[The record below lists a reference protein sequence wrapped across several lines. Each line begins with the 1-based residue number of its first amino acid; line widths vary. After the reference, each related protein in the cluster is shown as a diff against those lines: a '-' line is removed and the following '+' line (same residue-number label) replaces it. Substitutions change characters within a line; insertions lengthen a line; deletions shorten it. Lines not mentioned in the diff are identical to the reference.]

1 MTPASSPRPPRAPR
15 ATSRGRWLALVNATA
30 VASSLAV
37 AAPATAAE
45 PFAGLRLDAGPAGS
59 PVAPG
64 FTALD
69 RSMAY
74 TPERGFGF
82 VSTTGLNDRNRGA
95 GPGELGDMVRDF
107 IISGAPFE
115 LVVDVPS
122 GLYDVTT
129 WSGDLIA
136 SSQTRFTIE
145 GRDAGSGNAASG
157 FVTEAERGPVTVTD
171 GQMNIVIGGSSSRF
185 NGITIIPALLAP
197 AELRLVDLD
206 VSAAQPTAELAWNPV
221 DGASYRVL
229 RTGEGDAAPTVL
241 GETPDAAFTDTTA
254 RLGREYRYTVVAL
267 DDTGRESVAS
277 NELVVSYVDDALSP
291 PPAPTG
297 LAVTSIEKNLVE
309 LGWQAEGDPAY
320 AIIERAS
327 SAEGPWA
334 VVAEV
339 EGTSY
344 RDTDVLT
351 TIPYF
356 YRVRSVNAGGASP
369 VSEVLASEAVTVL
382 QRQTEYLDRAPAA
395 VPSDDGVLVS
405 WRMLG
410 DDADAVAFHVYRDGE
425 RITDSPVTATTSILD
440 AEGSEQS
447 QYLVTE
453 IVGDREV
460 TATEP
465 FGVWEQEYLS
475 IPLDRPADDVT
486 PGGQAYSYRAND
498 ASVGDVDGDGT
509 YELIQM
515 WEPSNAR
522 DNSQSGT
529 TGNVYVDAYR
539 FDGTKL
545 WRIDLGRN
553 IRAGAHY
560 TMPQVFDY
568 DGDGRAE
575 VIMKTADA
583 TIDGTG
589 AVVGDANADFRNSGG
604 YILSGPEFLTLFD
617 GETGAALDTID
628 YTPARGSIGSW
639 GDTYGNRI
647 DRFLAGTAYLD
658 GETPSA
664 IFSRG
669 YYTRAVVAA
678 YDVVDDRLVERWVLN
693 SDDPGNGA
701 LYGQGNHNLSVQ
713 DVDGDG
719 LDEIVFGSATID
731 DDGTL
736 LYSTGLG
743 HGDALHV
750 GDHLPER
757 DGLEVFAAHESMGE
771 SGNRGATMRDARTG
785 EIIFG
790 IPATRDTG
798 RAVTADID
806 ARFPGNESWA
816 IGGTGAFDSPVGQLV
831 AADGALIGT
840 AIPAANFVAW
850 WDGDPLREIVD
861 NDYDPTIAAGVPT
874 ISKWNVDTQS
884 EDVILRAEGAFTN
897 NTTKATPILQADL
910 LGDWR
915 EELVW
920 RSEDSSEA
928 RVYST
933 PHPTEMRL
941 RTLMHDSAYRLAV
954 AWQNTSYNQP
964 PHPSFFIGDGMEMPP
979 APPIVF
985 TNAPEEVAD
994 SSAPDIAGVQD
1005 ALLAE
1010 SATLDLAVTA
1020 ADPESGIRSLVVEF
1034 DGERV
1039 AADAS
1044 LELDGLVGE
1053 RTLTVRAVNNAG
1065 LSTEVSA
1072 TITVFADSGAAAAPA
1087 RGALSS
1093 TSGWEYGLSDGTFA
1107 IMMNLWWG
1115 ENATAY
1121 RLYQDGVLVDTQLL
1135 TADSPDGQ
1143 VASTRFSGLPNGR
1156 YVFTGELLNAAG
1168 TTATTSVTVV
1178 VRDAAPGAPVVSSD
1192 YSRDRDGDYT
1202 LTTDLW
1208 WGTNATEYRLLEN
1221 GVLIDEQS
1229 LVAQTPLAQRAT
1241 TSVTDRAPGT
1251 YVYVAEFENAAGVTS
1266 SRELTV
1272 RVR

>member
-1 MTPASSPRPPRAPR
+1 M
-15 ATSRGRWLALVNATA
+15 ALVTATA

-37 AAPATAAE
+37 AAPAAAAE
-45 PFAGLRLDAGPAGS
+45 PFAGLRLDAGPAG
-59 PVAPG
+59 APLAAG

-69 RSMAY
+69 RTMAY

-82 VSTTGLNDRNRGA
+82 VATGGLNDRNRGA
-95 GPGELGDMVRDF
+95 APGELGAMIGDF

-115 LVVDVPS
+115 LVVDVPN
-122 GLYDVTT
+122 GLYDITT

-145 GRDAGSGNAASG
+145 GRDAGTGNAASG
-157 FVTEAERGPVTVTD
+157 FVTEADRGPVTVTD
-171 GQMNIVIGGSSSRF
+171 GQLNVVIGGNSSRF
-185 NGITIIPALLAP
+185 NGIAVIPALLAP

-241 GETPDAAFTDTTA
+241 SETAEPTFTDTSA
-254 RLGREYRYTVVAL
+254 RLGRQYRYAVIAL
-267 DDTGRESVAS
+267 DGTGRESVAS
-277 NELVVSYVDDALSP
+277 NELVVSYVDAELAP
-291 PPAPTG
+291 PAAPTG

-309 LGWQAEGDPAY
+309 LGWQAEGEPAY
-320 AIIERAS
+320 AIVERAS

-410 DDADAVAFHVYRDGE
+410 DDAETTAFHVYRDGE
-425 RITDSPVTATTSILD
+425 RITESPVTATTSILD

-453 IVGDREV
+453 VVGDREV

-465 FGVWEQEYLS
+465 FGVWEQEYFS
-475 IPLDRPADDVT
+475 IPLDRPADGVT

-529 TGNVYVDAYR
+529 TGPVYVDAYR

-568 DGDGRAE
+568 DGDGKAE

-583 TIDGTG
+583 TVDGTG
-589 AVVGDANADFRNSGG
+589 VVIGDANADYRNSGG

-628 YTPARGSIGSW
+628 YTPARGNIGSW

-647 DRFLAGTAYLD
+647 DRFLAGTAYLN

-798 RAVTADID
+798 RAATADID

-816 IGGTGAFDSPVGQLV
+816 IGGTGAFDSPVGTLV
-831 AADGALIGT
+831 AADGAVIGT
-840 AIPAANFVAW
+840 AIPAANFVGW

-861 NDYDPTIAAGVPT
+861 NDYDATIAAGVPT
-874 ISKWNVDTQS
+874 IAKWNVETQS

-910 LGDWR
+910 FGDWR

-933 PHPTEMRL
+933 
-941 RTLMHDSAYRLAV
+941 
-954 AWQNTSYNQP
+954 

-1044 LELDGLVGE
+1044 IALDGLVGE

-1065 LSTEVSA
+1065 LSTEVSS
-1072 TITVFADSGAAAAPA
+1072 TITVFADSGAEAAPA
-1087 RGALSS
+1087 RGVLTS

-1135 TADSPDGQ
+1135 TADSPNGQ
-1143 VASTRFSGLPNGR
+1143 VASTRFSGLPDGR

-1178 VRDAAPGAPVVSSD
+1178 VRDAAPGTPVVSSD
-1192 YSRDRDGDYT
+1192 YSRDRDSDYT
-1202 LTTDLW
+1202 LTTNLW

-1221 GVLIDEQS
+1221 GVVIDEQT
-1229 LVAQTPLAQRAT
+1229 LVGQTPLAQRAT
-1241 TSVTDRAPGT
+1241 TSVTDREPGT